1 MYIYAII
8 TSIILILLVFLLVL
22 PKPSKDNFNTW
33 SAGTIYTPMRR
44 TICDENGWRWGNA
57 LYYYNQ
63 FGLLPWAY
71 SPYELHGNTASAVK
85 KYITERA

>member
-1 MYIYAII
+1 MYTCTII
-8 TSIILILLVFLLVL
+8 IASILLLLLLLVFLN
-22 PKPSKDNFNTW
+22 PCKDKFNTW

-44 TICDENGWRWGNA
+44 IICDENGQRWANA

-85 KYITERA
+85 RYITERA